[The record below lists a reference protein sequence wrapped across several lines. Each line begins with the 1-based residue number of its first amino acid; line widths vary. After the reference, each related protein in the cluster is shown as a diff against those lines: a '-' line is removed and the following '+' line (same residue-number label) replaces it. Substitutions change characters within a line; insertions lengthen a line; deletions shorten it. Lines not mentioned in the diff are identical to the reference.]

1 VGDPVGLP
9 KGIDC
14 TGNSN
19 LACFKDSYQV
29 IWSICISAIEFW
41 LMIVLNL
48 KLFLLYTIFLLDLL

>member
-1 VGDPVGLP
+1 MVLTVPKVDDDGVAIVHNLSHSFDVGDPVGLP

-29 IWSICISAIEFW
+29 I
-41 LMIVLNL
+41 
-48 KLFLLYTIFLLDLL
+48 